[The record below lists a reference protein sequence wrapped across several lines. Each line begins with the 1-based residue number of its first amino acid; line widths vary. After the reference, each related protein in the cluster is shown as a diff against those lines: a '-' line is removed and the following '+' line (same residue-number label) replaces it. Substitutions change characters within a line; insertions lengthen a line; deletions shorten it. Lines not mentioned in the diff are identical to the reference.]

1 MLVKN
6 ARQSDLFELICIAV
20 TQTLFCLNF
29 IDLFIDWL
37 GYWWEFFPTQV
48 HNGPPHDSNF
58 GYSYSKR
65 MIDVLNR

>member
-1 MLVKN
+1 MLIDKVM
-6 ARQSDLFELICIAV
+6 FELICIGV
-20 TQTLFCLNF
+20 SQTLSYFDF
-29 IDLFIDWL
+29 IDFFYWL
-37 GYWWEFFPTQV
+37 VGYWCKSFPTQV